1 MMQSLILNILYPVV
15 VRQILK
21 VIVGVHFRGDEVLET
36 CGQCIIVANHNSHLD
51 TVAIMAAIPTGQVT
65 TTKPVAAGDYF
76 GKTGLKKWATCFF
89 VNALLIPRSRPKP
102 GENHPD
108 PIKMMID
115 ALDEGHSLI
124 LFPEG
129 TRGEP
134 GILQKFK
141 KGIGLVLAERPD
153 VPMLPVYM
161 SGMGK
166 LLPKGENLIVPFDN
180 FVHFGQPV
188 FCHGMTV
195 EEIVER
201 AELEILALKKVDENE
216 G

>member
-1 MMQSLILNILYPVV
+1 MQSIVLKFLYPVFA
-15 VRQILK
+15 RQVLK
-21 VIVGVHFRGDEVLET
+21 VIVGVHYRGEEVLET

-51 TVAIMAAIPTGQVT
+51 TIGLMAALPNWRVP

-102 GENHPD
+102 GENFPD
-108 PIKMMID
+108 PIQLMVD
-115 ALDEGHSLI
+115 ALDAGYSLI

-134 GILQKFK
+134 GVFQKFK
-141 KGIGLVLAERPD
+141 KGIGLVLAERPN

-188 FCHGMTV
+188 FCEGLTV
-195 EEIVER
+195 EEIVAR
-201 AELEILALKKVDENE
+201 AEKEILALKSIHE
-216 G
+216 GLA